1 MAIRILLAD
10 DHGIIRQGLRSLL
23 NKQPDMEVVAEAE
36 DGRKAIE
43 LVREFTPD
51 IAIMDITM
59 PNLNGVEATRQITAE
74 FAKTRIIALSI
85 HSNRRFVSDMLRAGA
100 RGYIL
105 KDCLFDELVQAIR
118 VVTDGGVYLSHTITG
133 VLIED
138 YVNHLSTPFESQSS
152 ILNDREREVL
162 QLLAE
167 GKNAKEIARDL
178 HVSVKTIEANRR
190 NIMEKLDI
198 HSVAE
203 LTKYAVREGLT
214 SLEL

>member
-1 MAIRILLAD
+1 
-10 DHGIIRQGLRSLL
+10 
-23 NKQPDMEVVAEAE
+23 MEVVAEAE
-36 DGRKAIE
+36 DGREAIS

-51 IAIMDITM
+51 ITIMDITM

-74 FAKTRIIALSI
+74 LAKTRIIALSI

-100 RGYIL
+100 SGYIL

-118 VVTDGGVYLSHTITG
+118 VVTGGGVYLSPTITG
-133 VLIED
+133 VVIDD
-138 YVNHLSTPFESQSS
+138 YVNHLSMPSESQSLV
-152 ILNDREREVL
+152 LNDREREVL
-162 QLLAE
+162 QLLTE

-198 HSVAE
+198 HSIAE